1 MHIRIFKIKLTAI
14 KDKIKQEKVC
24 QLTMNQLTKK
34 IISEFS
40 PMWTNKQVWE
50 FEEINPE
57 LTFDLIYV
65 EPGKYDEKLWESK
78 SAHLDS
84 DVRDVIVR
92 TFDNLLDDEE
102 LWISN
107 KSEKSLNKNNV
118 AYLMAVIVDTMIEEE
133 VCLNFRLDRDFLV
146 LSIDRDADVIDC
158 KEFFEEFYHLATGFN
173 YDTDTGIPDDETEA
187 EMYLT
192 RLQEEFDEKMNGFL
206 GDKYLPGNNDPDT
219 INAEE

>member
-1 MHIRIFKIKLTAI
+1 
-14 KDKIKQEKVC
+14 
-24 QLTMNQLTKK
+24 MNQLTKK
-34 IISEFS
+34 NISECS

-50 FEEINPE
+50 FDQINPE

-84 DVRDVIVR
+84 EVRDLIVR
-92 TFDNLLDDEE
+92 TFDNLLDNEE

-133 VCLNFRLDRDFLV
+133 VCLNFRLERDFLV

-173 YDTDTGIPDDETEA
+173 YETDTGIPDDETEA

>member
-1 MHIRIFKIKLTAI
+1 
-14 KDKIKQEKVC
+14 
-24 QLTMNQLTKK
+24 MNQLTKK

-50 FEEINPE
+50 FDQINPE

-65 EPGKYDEKLWESK
+65 ESGKYDEKLWESK

-84 DVRDVIVR
+84 EVRDVIVR

-133 VCLNFRLDRDFLV
+133 VCLNFRLDREFLV

-173 YDTDTGIPDDETEA
+173 YETDTGIPDDETEA

>member
-1 MHIRIFKIKLTAI
+1 
-14 KDKIKQEKVC
+14 
-24 QLTMNQLTKK
+24 MNQLTKK
-34 IISEFS
+34 IINEFS

-50 FEEINPE
+50 FEQINPE

-65 EPGKYDEKLWESK
+65 EPGKYDEKLWKSK

-84 DVRDVIVR
+84 EVRDVIVR

-133 VCLNFRLDRDFLV
+133 VCLNFRLERDFLV

-173 YDTDTGIPDDETEA
+173 YETDTGIPDDETEA

-219 INAEE
+219 INAVE

>member
-1 MHIRIFKIKLTAI
+1 
-14 KDKIKQEKVC
+14 
-24 QLTMNQLTKK
+24 MNQQTKK

-50 FEEINPE
+50 FEQINE
-57 LTFDLIYV
+57 DLTFDMIYV
-65 EPGKYDEKLWESK
+65 EPGKYDENLWKSK
-78 SAHLDS
+78 SSHLDS
-84 DVRDVIVR
+84 DVRDVTVR
-92 TFDNLLDDEE
+92 TFDNLLDGDE
-102 LWISN
+102 LWVSN
-107 KSEKSLNKNNV
+107 KDTKSLDKEHIP
-118 AYLMAVIVDTMIEEE
+118 YIMALIVDTMIEEE
-133 VCLNFRLDRDFLV
+133 VCLNLKIDRNCLV
-146 LSIDRDADVIDC
+146 VAIDRDADVIDC

-192 RLQEEFDEKMNGFL
+192 RLQDEFDEKMKNIL

>member
-1 MHIRIFKIKLTAI
+1 
-14 KDKIKQEKVC
+14 
-24 QLTMNQLTKK
+24 MNQLTKK

-40 PMWTNKQVWE
+40 PMWTNRQVWE
-50 FEEINPE
+50 FDQINPE

-84 DVRDVIVR
+84 EVRDVIVR

-173 YDTDTGIPDDETEA
+173 YETDTGIPDDETEA

-192 RLQEEFDEKMNGFL
+192 RLQEEFDEKMKGFL

>member
-1 MHIRIFKIKLTAI
+1 
-14 KDKIKQEKVC
+14 
-24 QLTMNQLTKK
+24 MNQLTKK

-50 FEEINPE
+50 FDQINPE

-84 DVRDVIVR
+84 EVRDVIVR

-133 VCLNFRLDRDFLV
+133 VCLNFRLDREFLV

-173 YDTDTGIPDDETEA
+173 YETDTGIPDDETEA

>member
-1 MHIRIFKIKLTAI
+1 
-14 KDKIKQEKVC
+14 
-24 QLTMNQLTKK
+24 MNQLTKK
-34 IISEFS
+34 MINDFS

-50 FEEINPE
+50 FDQTNPE
-57 LTFDLIYV
+57 LTFDLLYV
-65 EPGKYDEKLWESK
+65 EPGKYEESLWKSK

-92 TFDNLLDDEE
+92 TFENLLDNDE
-102 LWISN
+102 LWIAN
-107 KSEKSLNKNNV
+107 KGTKSLNKNNV

-133 VCLNFRLDRDFLV
+133 VCLNFRLEKDCLV
-146 LSIDRDADVIDC
+146 LAIDRDADVIDC

-173 YDTDTGIPDDETEA
+173 YETDTGIPDDETEA

-192 RLQEEFDEKMNGFL
+192 RLQEEFDEKMKNIL
-206 GDKYLPGNNDPDT
+206 GDNYLPGNNDPDT

>member
-1 MHIRIFKIKLTAI
+1 
-14 KDKIKQEKVC
+14 
-24 QLTMNQLTKK
+24 MNQLTKK
-34 IISEFS
+34 MINDFS

-50 FEEINPE
+50 FDQTNPE
-57 LTFDLIYV
+57 LTFDLLYL
-65 EPGKYDEKLWESK
+65 EPGKYDESLWKSK

-92 TFDNLLDDEE
+92 TFENLLDNDE
-102 LWISN
+102 LWIAN
-107 KSEKSLNKNNV
+107 KGTKSLNKNNV

-133 VCLNFRLDRDFLV
+133 ICLNFRLEKDCLV
-146 LSIDRDADVIDC
+146 LAIDRDADVIDC

-173 YDTDTGIPDDETEA
+173 YETDTGIPDDETEA

-192 RLQEEFDEKMNGFL
+192 RLQEEFDEKMKNIL
-206 GDKYLPGNNDPDT
+206 GDNYLPGNNDPDT

>member
-1 MHIRIFKIKLTAI
+1 
-14 KDKIKQEKVC
+14 
-24 QLTMNQLTKK
+24 MNQLTKK
-34 IISEFS
+34 IISEFT

-50 FEEINPE
+50 FDQTNPE

-84 DVRDVIVR
+84 EVRDLIVR
-92 TFDNLLDDEE
+92 TFDNLLDNEE